1 MVGNWELMLLLTKF
15 ATYAAVSSCVGSILM
30 QTLRSKQLRTTDT
43 KLEAFDVWLSSWF
56 LKWAG
61 LGLVISLLQLPI
73 QAGAMAENG
82 LAGMFDP
89 LMLSIMLQSAVGS
102 QVSFIVVGFTLLL
115 LSEWGI
121 NKLARFKTI
130 LRIVTVTG
138 FILLAISFT
147 FTGHTV
153 ELNTVFKGLLVLHIL
168 AMAAWAGSLWPLHQS
183 CKALPADSLVTL
195 MENFGKVAVFFVSI
209 LIACGVLLLL
219 QLVEPISNLFT
230 TNYGQLLMLKLIF
243 VSGMLLLAAWHKLKL
258 VAELAQHKNAQP
270 LRLSILIETLLVVSV
285 LVTTSVFTTLVGP
298 QS

>member
-1 MVGNWELMLLLTKF
+1 MIGHWELMLLLTKF

-30 QTLRSKQLRTTDT
+30 QTLRSKQLSTTDT
-43 KLEAFDVWLSSWF
+43 KLEAYDGWLSSWF

-61 LGLVISLLQLPI
+61 FGLVVSLLQLPL
-73 QAGAMAENG
+73 QAGAMAGNG
-82 LAGMFDP
+82 LTGMFDS
-89 LMLSIMLQSAVGS
+89 LMLSIMWQSAVGS
-102 QVSFIVVGFTLLL
+102 QVSFIVSGFTLLL
-115 LSEWGI
+115 LSAWGI
-121 NKLARFKTI
+121 NKPVRFTAL
-130 LRIVTVTG
+130 LRLVSMVGI
-138 FILLAISFT
+138 ILLATSFT

-153 ELNTVFKGLLVLHIL
+153 ALNTVFKGLLVLHIL

-183 CKALPADSLVTL
+183 CKALPTDYLVTL
-195 MENFGKVAVFFVSI
+195 MENFGKVAVFFVTI

-270 LRLSILIETLLVVSV
+270 LRLSIFIETLLVVSV

-298 QS
+298 QN

>member
-1 MVGNWELMLLLTKF
+1 
-15 ATYAAVSSCVGSILM
+15 
-30 QTLRSKQLRTTDT
+30 
-43 KLEAFDVWLSSWF
+43 
-56 LKWAG
+56 
-61 LGLVISLLQLPI
+61 
-73 QAGAMAENG
+73 
-82 LAGMFDP
+82 
-89 LMLSIMLQSAVGS
+89 
-102 QVSFIVVGFTLLL
+102 
-115 LSEWGI
+115 
-121 NKLARFKTI
+121 
-130 LRIVTVTG
+130 
-138 FILLAISFT
+138 
-147 FTGHTV
+147 
-153 ELNTVFKGLLVLHIL
+153 
-168 AMAAWAGSLWPLHQS
+168 MAAWAGSLWPLHQS

-258 VAELAQHKNAQP
+258 VAELAQHKNAQS